1 MISRIVSNDRCLQ
14 ILEYNKIIELWAD
27 QASTHQGREQIL
39 NWHPASEPVEIER
52 ALDETAEAVQVIRLY
67 TEFTLGGVYD
77 LRKILKSYLMNMAKF
92 PIRRAQSLQEFGAKR
107 DLFRVVSG
115 TSWMEF

>member
-67 TEFTLGGVYD
+67 T
-77 LRKILKSYLMNMAKF
+77 
-92 PIRRAQSLQEFGAKR
+92 
-107 DLFRVVSG
+107 
-115 TSWMEF
+115 